1 MTAQYSKNQLLQPN
15 DSNQGSKSGIVGAMI
30 ELQVI
35 HDQTGESQEKNLT
48 PESLMQGGGLIGR
61 HHGCD
66 IVLDS
71 PEVSRVHAR
80 IVYREGQYYFTDL
93 GSTGGSQV
101 NGEEAPTNENFLLK
115 RNDIIR
121 IGGFILLVKQV
132 EVNGKHTVHQPQ
144 KTPVLDVEPIQTKQ
158 LTFKE
163 EELKKRG
170 ILNPKTSELVFQGKL
185 LVKNLSLSKRF
196 AGKARELC
204 QAELAAG
211 RFCIM
216 VESADHITLWQ
227 ERQVEEE

>member
-1 MTAQYSKNQLLQPN
+1 MTAQHSNNQLLEPN
-15 DSNQGSKSGIVGAMI
+15 YSNKGSKSGIVEAMI

-48 PESLMQGGGLIGR
+48 PESLIQGGGLIGR

-80 IVYREGQYYFTDL
+80 IVYREGQYYFSDL

-101 NGEEAPTNENFLLK
+101 NSEEAPTNQNFLLK

-132 EVNGKHTVHQPQ
+132 EVNGKHTVHQP
-144 KTPVLDVEPIQTKQ
+144 KKAPVLDVEPVQTKR
-158 LTFKE
+158 LIFKE

-170 ILNPKTSELVFQGKL
+170 ILNPKTSEFVFQGKL

-196 AGKARELC
+196 GEKAIELC
-204 QAELAAG
+204 QAELDAG

-216 VESADHITLWQ
+216 VESPDHITLWQ
-227 ERQVEEE
+227 EKQMEDK

>member
-1 MTAQYSKNQLLQPN
+1 MTAQHSNNQLLEPN
-15 DSNQGSKSGIVGAMI
+15 YSNKGSKSGIVEAMI

-48 PESLMQGGGLIGR
+48 PESLIQGGGLIGR

-80 IVYREGQYYFTDL
+80 IVYREGQYYFSDL

-101 NGEEAPTNENFLLK
+101 NGEEAPTNQNFLLK

-132 EVNGKHTVHQPQ
+132 EMNGKQTVHQP
-144 KTPVLDVEPIQTKQ
+144 KKAPVLDVEPLQTKR

-170 ILNPKTSELVFQGKL
+170 ILNPKTSEFVFQGKL

-196 AGKARELC
+196 GEKAIELC
-204 QAELAAG
+204 QAELDAG

-216 VESADHITLWQ
+216 VESPDHITLWQ
-227 ERQVEEE
+227 EKQVEDE

>member
-1 MTAQYSKNQLLQPN
+1 MTAQYSNHQLLESN
-15 DSNQGSKSGIVGAMI
+15 DLSKGSKSGIVGAMI

-48 PESLMQGGGLIGR
+48 PELLMQGGGLIGR

-80 IVYREGQYYFTDL
+80 IVYRDGQYYFTDL
-93 GSTGGSQV
+93 GSTGGSLV
-101 NGEEAPTNENFLLK
+101 NSEEAPTNQNFLLK

-132 EVNGKHTVHQPQ
+132 ELNGKQARQQPQ
-144 KTPVLDVEPIQTKQ
+144 KTPVLDVEPVQAKR

-170 ILNPKTSELVFQGKL
+170 ILNPKTSEFVFQGKL

-196 AGKARELC
+196 SEKARELC
-204 QAELAAG
+204 QAELDAG

-216 VESADHITLWQ
+216 VESSDHITLWQ
-227 ERQVEEE
+227 EKQVDAE